1 MPRSERGAGLP
12 ALAGSQD
19 EDLSSSGW
27 LEGNWQQRAVS
38 MSEAILESKRRRAQI
53 PMAWGRTTLQP
64 LAPRDTN
71 LSAEKPS
78 SGAWEFFT
86 QLPPSPPPLSGR
98 SGEVGGLFASVV
110 TTAIPGAPCRHPF
123 RAWYANG
130 SSFFFFDAE
139 RSQDTVI
146 AICVFL
152 GIRLG
157 PDLLLLEVSVS
168 SLVLRKK
175 KFVLFPFPCCLWVF
189 AQMSPF
195 QRSLSQPQVWPQTQ
209 IYVLFYFS
217 ALLFSI
223 TLLTS

>member
-1 MPRSERGAGLP
+1 MPPSERGAGLP

-86 QLPPSPPPLSGR
+86 QPPPSPPPLSGR

-175 KFVLFPFPCCLWVF
+175 SLFFFHSPAAYGSLLRCHLFREAFPNHRCGPKPRYMCSSTSRLYC
-189 AQMSPF
+189 SP
-195 QRSLSQPQVWPQTQ
+195 
-209 IYVLFYFS
+209 
-217 ALLFSI
+217 
-223 TLLTS
+223 

>member
-1 MPRSERGAGLP
+1 MPLSERGAGLP

-38 MSEAILESKRRRAQI
+38 MSGAILESKRRRAQI
-53 PMAWGRTTLQP
+53 PVAWGRTTLQP
-64 LAPRDTN
+64 LAPRETH

-98 SGEVGGLFASVV
+98 SGEVGSLFASVV

-139 RSQDTVI
+139 CSQDTVI

-175 KFVLFPFPCCLWVF
+175 VCSFSILLLPMGLCSDVTFSEKPFPTTGVAPNPDMCSSTSRLYC
-189 AQMSPF
+189 SP
-195 QRSLSQPQVWPQTQ
+195 
-209 IYVLFYFS
+209 
-217 ALLFSI
+217 
-223 TLLTS
+223 